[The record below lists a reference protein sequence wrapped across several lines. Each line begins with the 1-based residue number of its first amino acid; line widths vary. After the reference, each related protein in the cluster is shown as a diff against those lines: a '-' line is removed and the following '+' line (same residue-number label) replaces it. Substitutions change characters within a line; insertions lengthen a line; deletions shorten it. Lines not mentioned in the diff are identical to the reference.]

1 MSTPEGNLEVLNHL
15 MIIQGKYNYIE
26 VIKNNTENM
35 GFAFRRTLKTL
46 GQLKKT
52 GRISILTFYV
62 YQGLEIIIWIKKTLP
77 FNRFWDIITFGSLP
91 LFYH

>member
-35 GFAFRRTLKTL
+35 IYAFRQALKTL
-46 GQLKKT
+46 EQLKK
-52 GRISILTFYV
+52 
-62 YQGLEIIIWIKKTLP
+62 
-77 FNRFWDIITFGSLP
+77 
-91 LFYH
+91 